1 MPVIRGRV
9 ALAALVGASLVG
21 LVASPSHAA
30 GPTKRDCVAANENA
44 QDLRHGG
51 RLREARA
58 QFTLCAATSCPRAV
72 RDDCS
77 QRLAEIDGAMPHI
90 VLAVHD
96 ADGHAPSS
104 ATVLLDGAVVDDA
117 LGGAPIEVD
126 PGAHRLRVTA
136 EGLLPFEESVVV
148 DEGDRQRRVDVVLQA
163 PAPAAPP
170 VASVGPSAPPPS
182 SHERGRQ
189 LAVGLALGGGGVA
202 FLVAGGVLAA
212 VAKSTYDHALKV
224 ECSGNPN
231 GCSAQGATDSVSA
244 HADAAAATVAVVA
257 GAALV
262 AAGAVLVLTLPGESH
277 AAVTGA
283 VSERGIGVA
292 LRGEW

>member
-1 MPVIRGRV
+1 MPVIRGGV
-9 ALAALVGASLVG
+9 ALAAFVGASLVG

-44 QDLRHGG
+44 QNLRHGG

-58 QFTLCAATSCPRAV
+58 QFSLCAATSCPRAV

-77 QRLAEIDGAMPHI
+77 QRLAEIEGAMPHI

-96 ADGHAPSS
+96 ADGHTPSS
-104 ATVLLDGAVVDDA
+104 MTVLLDGAAVDDA

-136 EGLLPFEESVVV
+136 DGLLPFEESVVV
-148 DEGDRQRRVDVVLQA
+148 DEGDWQRQVDIVLQA

-170 VASVGPSAPPPS
+170 VALVGPSAPPP

-212 VAKSTYDHALKV
+212 VAKSTYDHAFKV
-224 ECSGNPN
+224 ECSGNSN
-231 GCSAQGATDSVSA
+231 GCSAQGATDGVSA
-244 HADAAAATVAVVA
+244 HVDAAAATVSVIA

-262 AAGAVLVLTLPGESH
+262 AAGAVLVLTLPGGSH
-277 AAVTGA
+277 AAVTGTA
-283 VSERGIGVA
+283 NERGAGIA